1 MDVKGEVAVTLQ
13 NMKEHFTWQS
23 PLGFLPL
30 FALTVKI
37 LTQEGESKLHFT
49 LMYQTLCPFE
59 LLILLEG
66 EYVLDTGYPQVFF
79 YTSSAAVPVEPICGC
94 LQIASSKLFPVG
106 TVMQPR
112 AKEETEWLLVKH
124 LASGLA
130 ATFSG
135 FS

>member
-66 EYVLDTGYPQVFF
+66 GYVLDTGYPQVFF
-79 YTSSAAVPVEPICGC
+79 THLQRQYLWNQSVAAYRLPAQSS
-94 LQIASSKLFPVG
+94 F
-106 TVMQPR
+106 
-112 AKEETEWLLVKH
+112 LLE
-124 LASGLA
+124 L
-130 ATFSG
+130 
-135 FS
+135 